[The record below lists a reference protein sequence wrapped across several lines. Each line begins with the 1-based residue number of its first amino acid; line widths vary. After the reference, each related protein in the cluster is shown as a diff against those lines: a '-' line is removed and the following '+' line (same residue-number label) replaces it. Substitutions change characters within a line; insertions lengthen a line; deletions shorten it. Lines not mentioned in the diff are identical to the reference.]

1 MRSAASV
8 QLPADRLVFVSTSS
22 LYSSRNYS
30 SADEVCGRAGAP
42 AMNSRVAAA
51 TGSAL
56 FIDVSP
62 VAAAIRRAP
71 SRYAQA
77 RTLGTQVPRPERGEG
92 CWSSLRASDA
102 LRIP

>member
-22 LYSSRNYS
+22 LYSSRKRC

-51 TGSAL
+51 TDSAW

-71 SRYAQA
+71 GGQAQV
-77 RTLGTQVPRPERGEG
+77 T
-92 CWSSLRASDA
+92 
-102 LRIP
+102 LRIPRRQASCEPLQNGPQPEGPL